1 MGYIEKNLQKDEE
14 IIMNIKLSSLIWLEI
29 IFLFIIV
36 IGIPAAIKRI
46 IMVFTLDQS
55 ITTKRVIQKS
65 GWISRNIEEMRISK
79 IETVEFTQ
87 SIFGRIFGY
96 GDVRISGVQTK
107 LNLRFVEK
115 PKAIKNKIDG
125 LLE

>member
-1 MGYIEKNLQKDEE
+1 MGYIEKNLQNDEE
-14 IIMNIKLSSLIWLEI
+14 IIMNIKLSPLIWLEV
-29 IFLFIIV
+29 LFWFIV
-36 IGIPAAIKRI
+36 FPVGIYKLIQ
-46 IMVFTLDQS
+46 VLTLDQA
-55 ITTKRVIQKS
+55 ITNKRVMQKS

-107 LNLRFVEK
+107 LNLRFVDK
-115 PKAIKNKIDG
+115 PKSIKNKIDG
-125 LLE
+125 LLD